1 MNKLKYLEI
10 DGAFGEGGGSILR
23 LCAGFSVLFNQ
34 PVRIKNIR
42 ANRPKPGLRL
52 QHLIGL
58 QTLANLT
65 GSKLKALDG
74 ECNIGTRELI
84 FKPDLNIQDKIK
96 INVNTAA
103 SIGLLLQPIQIASL
117 NFMKTAQIEIII
129 NGGGTFGKWAPS
141 LNYLMNVTYQIFK
154 KSGFIISI
162 DINKYGFY
170 PKGGALTKCT
180 IFPPKA
186 TLKPLNLKELGT
198 IDLIQGEIILSNQ
211 LKQSG
216 RNIGERIK
224 KSIKLELRNH
234 LKIETDIKYEYIE
247 ALSPGVGLCL
257 WARSDTGAIISS
269 GTILGERNITSEKL
283 GKIASKEILKYIKND
298 IPVDNHLSDQLIPLI
313 AYNKESSSLRVLEI
327 TNHTKTNLELV
338 NLFTQRS
345 YEIIEE
351 KNSYI
356 IELN

>member
-1 MNKLKYLEI
+1 MNKSKYLEI

-23 LCAGFSVLFNQ
+23 LSAGFSILFNQ

-74 ECNIGTRELI
+74 ECKIGTRELI
-84 FKPDLNIQDKIK
+84 FKPDLKIQNKIK

-117 NFMKTAQIEIII
+117 NFMNTAQIEIFI
-129 NGGGTFGKWAPS
+129 NGGGIFGKWAPS

-154 KSGFIISI
+154 KSGLDISI
-162 DINKYGFY
+162 EINKYGFY
-170 PKGGALTKCT
+170 PKGGASTKCT

-198 IDLIQGEIILSNQ
+198 IDLIEGEIILSNQ

-234 LKIETDIKYEYIE
+234 LKTETDIKYEYVDAI
-247 ALSPGVGLCL
+247 SPGVGLCL

-269 GTILGERNITSEKL
+269 GTILGERNITSEKI
-283 GKIASKEILKYIKND
+283 GKIAAKEILKYIKND
-298 IPVDNHLSDQLIPLI
+298 IPIDNHLSDQLIPLI
-313 AYNKESSSLRVLEI
+313 AYNKEPSSLRVLEI

-345 YEIIEE
+345 YEIIKE
-351 KNSYI
+351 KNSSI